1 MIAVCGEA
9 LVDFVG
15 GVPHP
20 GGGPFN
26 TARALA
32 RLDVPTAFLGRLSTD
47 AYGQELAR
55 LLREDG
61 VDISMASR
69 GAEPTTAATV
79 TVDSRG
85 VAAYAFNIAGTSA
98 PNLTTEMLPERLDH
112 SVRGIHLGTLG
123 LLLEPIASTLI
134 ELVTNE
140 SAERLV
146 MLDPNIRQVLLGDDG
161 NEYRVRLESVIAMS
175 TIVKASEDDLAWL
188 YPELD
193 YPAALK
199 RILRN
204 ERVELAVAT
213 LGPNGA
219 YAATRLATVH
229 VRAPDVTVI
238 DTIGAGDAFGAALLA
253 WLNDR
258 NMIGPVLQLDKPQ
271 LESIVGFACSV
282 SALCCRRAGADSPRP
297 EDLIEVAQ

>member
-1 MIAVCGEA
+1 VIAVCGEA
-9 LVDFVG
+9 LVDLVA

-32 RLDVPTAFLGRLSTD
+32 RLGVPTAFLGRLSTD
-47 AYGQELAR
+47 VYGQELAR

-61 VDISMASR
+61 VDTSMASL

-85 VAAYAFNIAGTSA
+85 VATYTFRIDGTSA

-112 SVRGIHLGTLG
+112 AVRGIHVGTLG
-123 LLLEPIASTLI
+123 LLLEPVGSTLI
-134 ELVTNE
+134 ELVRRE

-146 MLDPNIRQVLLGDDG
+146 MLDPNIRPVLLADAGT
-161 NEYRVRLESVIAMS
+161 EYRLRLESVIAMS

-193 YPAALK
+193 YAAALR

-204 ERVELAVAT
+204 ERVEMAVAT
-213 LGPNGA
+213 LGPKGA
-219 YAATRLATVH
+219 YAATRLASVH
-229 VRAPDVTVI
+229 VGAPDVTVV
-238 DTIGAGDAFGAALLA
+238 DTIGAGDVFGASLLA

-258 NMIGPVLQLDKPQ
+258 NMISPVLKLDAPH
-271 LESIVGFACSV
+271 LTSIIGFACAV
-282 SALCCRRAGADSPRP
+282 SALCCTRAGADSPRLQ
-297 EDLIEVAQ
+297 ELIEVA